1 MRRVIL
7 PTAPPEYMEAIYP
20 ARSNSTIARGGNSNT
35 GFLTPESV
43 NGDTPSNPLR
53 PIADDT
59 IDHASHTPGSVSSA
73 FILEAMVNVISG
85 PKVLMKQIPI
95 WLPLGVADQK
105 TYSFDSTTAAIML
118 ASYTITHFGKATNPL
133 VRVNR
138 LGPGIPDHPLRLLRI
153 GNQAFLQEFVLPPVQ
168 LPQYFTFDL
177 TALKLITQP
186 LPAATWT
193 DDTPTGSNGALRPG
207 ISFHP
212 KLRPILLPNKSGK
225 KGNSADPTSPEKI
238 QAIMTSLQDFK
249 IVPIDPTKNI
259 MGIEVPET
267 LVHKLTGKK
276 VTSKNGQPIIPVL
289 LPKYIGLDPVAPGDL
304 TMVITQDCDTCHSP
318 ASLPAV
324 VEK

>member
-1 MRRVIL
+1 MRRIIL
-7 PTAPPEYMEAIYP
+7 PTAPPEYMEAVYP
-20 ARSNSTIARGGNSNT
+20 MRTMNSGADNT
-35 GFLTPESV
+35 ASGPNYTTTGV
-43 NGDTPSNPLR
+43 MTNDTPSNSLR
-53 PIADDT
+53 PVADDN
-59 IDHASHTPGSVSSA
+59 IDHPSHTPNSVASA

-95 WLPLGVADQK
+95 WLPLGVSDQK

-118 ASYTITHFGKATNPL
+118 ASYTITHFGKTSNPL
-133 VRVNR
+133 VRINR

-193 DDTPTGSNGALRPG
+193 DETPAVSTGTLRPG

-212 KLRPILLPNKSGK
+212 KLRPILLPGRAGK
-225 KGNSADPTSPEKI
+225 KGSNSDLTSPDKI
-238 QAIMTSLQDFK
+238 QAIMNFLQDLK

-259 MGIEVPET
+259 MGIEVPEL
-267 LVHKLTGKK
+267 LVHRLTGKK
-276 VTSKNGQPIIPVL
+276 TTTKNGQPIIPIL
-289 LPKYIGLDPVAPGDL
+289 LPKYIGLDPLSQGDL
-304 TMVITQDCDTCHSP
+304 TMVITQDCDSCHSP
-318 ASLPAV
+318 ASLPPV
-324 VEK
+324 NEK